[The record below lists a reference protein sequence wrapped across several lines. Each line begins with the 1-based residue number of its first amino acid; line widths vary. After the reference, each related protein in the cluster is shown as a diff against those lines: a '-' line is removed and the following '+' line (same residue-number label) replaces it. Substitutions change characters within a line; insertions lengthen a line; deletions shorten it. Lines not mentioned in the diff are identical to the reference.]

1 MNHSTKNVLTGD
13 LKYLGL
19 GDILQL
25 IGANG
30 STGVLKL
37 SCRYAAHPALLY
49 FKDGNPVDARCGDL
63 GGLDALYPLFGWSEG
78 AFEFT
83 QDEVHGP
90 NTINKSRMG
99 IILEGLKLKDD
110 GKIEIIG
117 ADSLPSIAK
126 SLGPSGE
133 EIPLVKGPLVDYMYV
148 VDEEDFF
155 DGEHIVE
162 EGRHGNWIWVIL
174 EGVVEIAK
182 ETSTGRLPILRLGS
196 GCFIGSLATFLV
208 HGNIRA
214 ASVVAV
220 GNVQL
225 GVLDSQR
232 LAQEYAGLPR
242 TFRHL
247 LVSLDHRL
255 KATTTRVIANRT
267 GKEGISPDLSAMQE
281 LMVQGETTE
290 EVLRVIHSGEVW
302 VHRGTPKPLTLARLG
317 KGDFFG
323 HLPFLH
329 LRQEPEFA
337 SIFAGDDLDDE
348 DIPVAP
354 LKEAYEGMS
363 VTFKNI
369 VDNVAAC
376 VSVTTEL
383 LSALAEQR
391 GAFTKESINE

>member
-1 MNHSTKNVLTGD
+1 LNSSAKNVLTGD

-37 SCRYAAHPALLY
+37 SCRFVPHPALLY
-49 FKDGNPVDARCGDL
+49 FQDGNPVDARCGDL
-63 GGLDALYPLFGWSEG
+63 SGLDALYPLFGWTEG
-78 AFEFT
+78 AFEFN
-83 QDEVHGP
+83 QEEVHGS

-110 GKIEIIG
+110 GKIDIIG
-117 ADSLPSIAK
+117 PDSLPGIAK
-126 SLGPSGE
+126 SIGPSGE

-182 ETSTGRLPILRLGS
+182 ETSTGTLPILRLGS

-242 TFRHL
+242 AFRHL
-247 LVSLDHRL
+247 LVSLDRRL
-255 KATTTRVIANRT
+255 KATTTRVLAART
-267 GKEGISPDLSAMQE
+267 GKQLATPDFSKLQP
-281 LMVQGETTE
+281 LVPQRGNGEE
-290 EVLRVIHSGEVW
+290 MLKVIRSGEVW
-302 VHRGTPKPLTLARLG
+302 VHRLRPKPLTIARLTD
-317 KGDFFG
+317 GDYFG
-323 HLPFLH
+323 YLPFLH

-337 SIFAGDDLDDE
+337 AIFAEKAPELE
-348 DIPVAP
+348 TVSVAP
-354 LKEAYEGMS
+354 LNEAYNGMS
-363 VTFKNI
+363 TTFKNI

-383 LSALAEQR
+383 LDSLSEQQV
-391 GAFTKESINE
+391 GFSP

>member
-1 MNHSTKNVLTGD
+1 LNSSAKNVLTGD

-37 SCRYAAHPALLY
+37 SCRYVPHPALLY
-49 FKDGNPVDARCGDL
+49 FQDGNPVDARCGDL
-63 GGLDALYPLFGWSEG
+63 GGLDALYPLFGWTEG
-78 AFEFT
+78 AFEFN
-83 QDEVHGP
+83 QEEVHGP

-117 ADSLPSIAK
+117 PDSLPGVAK
-126 SLGPSGE
+126 TLGPAGE

-155 DGEHIVE
+155 NGEHIVE

-182 ETSTGRLPILRLGS
+182 ETSAGTMPILRLGS
-196 GCFIGSLATFLV
+196 GCFVGSLATFLV

-242 TFRHL
+242 AFRHL
-247 LVSLDHRL
+247 LVSLDRRL
-255 KATTTRVIANRT
+255 KATTARVLAARSGNPLATPNFGNLQTLI
-267 GKEGISPDLSAMQE
+267 P
-281 LMVQGETTE
+281 QGDSSEDM
-290 EVLRVIHSGEVW
+290 LKVIRSGEVW
-302 VHRGTPKPLTLARLG
+302 VHRLRPKPLTLARLG
-317 KGDFFG
+317 EGDYFG
-323 HLPFLH
+323 NLPFLH

-337 SIFAGDDLDDE
+337 AIYADE
-348 DIPVAP
+348 NPDIENVPVGP
-354 LKEAYEGMS
+354 LVDAYERMS
-363 VTFKNI
+363 ITFKNI

-383 LSALAEQR
+383 LSDISEQQV
-391 GAFTKESINE
+391 GFTPQ